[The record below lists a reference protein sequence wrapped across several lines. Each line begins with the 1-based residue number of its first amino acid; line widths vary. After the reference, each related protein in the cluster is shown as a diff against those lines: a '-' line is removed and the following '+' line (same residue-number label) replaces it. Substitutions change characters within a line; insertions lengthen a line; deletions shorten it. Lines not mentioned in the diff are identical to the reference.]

1 MTTALTTTNN
11 DGATLLTIIQ
21 QAANQPDL
29 DVAKMQQLMEL
40 KREWDKDRAAEVYAA
55 AISEFQRKCPQIHK
69 GRKPV
74 SGPAYTYASYDDV
87 MAVAAPI
94 LAECGIAVT
103 FSTEQVDKSIRMNCR
118 LRVGTHVEDHA
129 FTVPIPDMRV
139 NETQKF
145 GAALSYAKRYALQGA
160 LNIVVTDED
169 TDAGNLA
176 DNPITDDQA
185 LQIEDWIA
193 TTGADRARFLKW
205 AKVDRIAD
213 LPASK
218 YQNAIDLLSKK
229 QGAAK

>member
-1 MTTALTTTNN
+1 MTTALATTNN

-40 KREWDKDRAAEVYAA
+40 KREWDRDRAAEAYAA

-69 GRKPV
+69 GRKPM

-169 TDAGNLA
+169 TDAANLHAKTITGEQVDALSNEIDRRQA
-176 DNPITDDQA
+176 DPN
-185 LQIEDWIA
+185 
-193 TTGADRARFLKW
+193 RFL
-205 AKVDRIAD
+205 AAFGIEALCDM
-213 LPASK
+213 PANRFDEAMT
-218 YQNAIDLLSKK
+218 QLKK
-229 QGAAK
+229 KPLR

>member
-1 MTTALTTTNN
+1 MTALTTTNN

-21 QAANQPDL
+21 QAANSPDF

-40 KREWDKDRAAEVYAA
+40 KREWDRDRAAEAYAD

-69 GRKPV
+69 GRKPM

-103 FSTEQVDKSIRMNCR
+103 FSTEQVDKSIRVTCR

-129 FTVPIPDMRV
+129 FTVPVPDMRV

-169 TDAGNLA
+169 CDAANLSMNTISPEQEVKLTEWIESTGTDKGKFLA
-176 DNPITDDQA
+176 Y
-185 LQIEDWIA
+185 
-193 TTGADRARFLKW
+193 LK
-205 AKVDRIAD
+205 VPSLSE
-213 LPASK
+213 LPASRFE
-218 YQNAIDLLSKK
+218 NALEALKK
-229 QGAAK
+229 KWQR

>member
-21 QAANQPDL
+21 QAATQPDF

-40 KREWDKDRAAEVYAA
+40 KREWDRDRAAEAYAA

-69 GRKPV
+69 GRKPM

-103 FSTEQVDKSIRMNCR
+103 FSTEQVDKSIRVTCR

-129 FTVPIPDMRV
+129 FTVPVPDMRV

-160 LNIVVTDED
+160 LNSVVTDED
-169 TDAGNLA
+169 CDAANLSMNTISPEQEVKLTEWIESTGTDKGKFLA
-176 DNPITDDQA
+176 YLKVPSLSELPA
-185 LQIEDWIA
+185 
-193 TTGADRARFLKW
+193 ARFENALEALK
-205 AKVDRIAD
+205 
-213 LPASK
+213 
-218 YQNAIDLLSKK
+218 KK
-229 QGAAK
+229 WQR

>member
-21 QAANQPDL
+21 QAATQPDF

-40 KREWDKDRAAEVYAA
+40 KREWDRDRAAEAYAA

-69 GRKPV
+69 GRKPM

-103 FSTEQVDKSIRMNCR
+103 FSTEQVDKSIRVTCR

-129 FTVPIPDMRV
+129 FTVPVPDMRV

-169 TDAGNLA
+169 CDAANLSMNTISPEQEVKLTEWIESTGTDKGKFLA
-176 DNPITDDQA
+176 Y
-185 LQIEDWIA
+185 
-193 TTGADRARFLKW
+193 LK
-205 AKVDRIAD
+205 VPSLSE
-213 LPASK
+213 LPASRFE
-218 YQNAIDLLSKK
+218 NALEALKK
-229 QGAAK
+229 KWQR

>member
-11 DGATLLTIIQ
+11 DGATLMAIIQ
-21 QAANQPDL
+21 QAASQPDL

-40 KREWDKDRAAEVYAA
+40 KREWDKDRAAEAYAA

-69 GRKPV
+69 GRKPQ
-74 SGPAYTYASYDDV
+74 SGPSYSYASYDDV
-87 MAVAAPI
+87 MAVAGPI

-103 FSTEQVDKSIRMNCR
+103 FSQEQAEKSLRVTCR
-118 LRVGTHVEDHA
+118 LRVGTHAEDHT
-129 FTVPIPDMRV
+129 FVVPVPDMRV

-176 DNPITDDQA
+176 AQTISGQQVDELSAEIDKRQA
-185 LQIEDWIA
+185 DPV
-193 TTGADRARFLKW
+193 RFL
-205 AKVDRIAD
+205 AAFGIEALCDM
-213 LPASK
+213 PANRFAEAMT
-218 YQNAIDLLSKK
+218 QLRKK
-229 QGAAK
+229 PLR

>member
-1 MTTALTTTNN
+1 MTALTTTNN

-21 QAANQPDL
+21 QAANSPDF

-40 KREWDKDRAAEVYAA
+40 KREWDRDRAAEAYAA

-69 GRKPV
+69 GRKPM

-103 FSTEQVDKSIRMNCR
+103 FSTEQVDKSIRVTCR

-129 FTVPIPDMRV
+129 FTVPVPDMRV

-169 TDAGNLA
+169 CDAANLSMNTISPEQEVKLTEWIESTGTDKGKFLA
-176 DNPITDDQA
+176 Y
-185 LQIEDWIA
+185 
-193 TTGADRARFLKW
+193 LK
-205 AKVDRIAD
+205 VPSLSE
-213 LPASK
+213 LPASRFE
-218 YQNAIDLLSKK
+218 NALEALKK
-229 QGAAK
+229 KWQR